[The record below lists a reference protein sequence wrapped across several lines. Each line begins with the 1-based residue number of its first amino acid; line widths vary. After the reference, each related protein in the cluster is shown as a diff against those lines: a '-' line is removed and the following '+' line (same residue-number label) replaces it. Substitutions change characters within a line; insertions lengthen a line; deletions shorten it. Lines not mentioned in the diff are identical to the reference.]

1 MKKLLLIP
9 LLAMLVG
16 CSELTSY
23 FDDAEPDTPPIPA
36 TGPRLLSVKFEDNG
50 KYITWKAEGIG
61 HWKNVKKYG
70 DVNAWIVINGV
81 NVEHIREGYPRQHLN
96 NIYGPVND
104 HGIRG
109 IKNGQTVMV
118 QLKDIDSPEITNPL
132 PMVWK
137 GKDT

>member
-16 CSELTSY
+16 CSELASY
-23 FDDAEPDTPPIPA
+23 FDDAEPDAPPIPA

-50 KYITWKAEGIG
+50 KYITWKAEGIS
-61 HWKNVKKYG
+61 HWKNNKNGVS
-70 DVNAWIVINGV
+70 AWIVINGV
-81 NVEHIREGYPRQHLN
+81 EVENIRDGYTRQHIEN
-96 NIYGPVND
+96 AYGPAND
-104 HGIRG
+104 HGVPG
-109 IKNGQTVMV
+109 LKNGKEVEV
-118 QLKDIDSPEITNPL
+118 KLRKIDRKEETNPL